1 MDVEELLEDL
11 VTTLDRLVEV
21 DPASLGDAS
30 SVRRLASQIERLE
43 AVATGAIGA
52 FDASEGW
59 KASGARTAAASL
71 AAGSN
76 LPKQRCSTRVGRAR
90 KVRDL
95 PRTGVAWLAGEL
107 SVTHVDLLASAR
119 KARCAEVFDR
129 DEKVLVDLAVTLP
142 FHKFLAAL
150 RHWEYL
156 ADPDGSEESAERRR
170 ARRDV
175 SLVQSFGGEW
185 FGDLH
190 LDPIGGAIVA
200 GELSRIETELFEA
213 DWRAA
218 KDRLLAAGE
227 TREPTL
233 ADLDRTGAQRRADAL
248 VEMATRSAACP
259 DGARRPAPLFSV
271 LVNYEE
277 LHGRT
282 VELANGCVVT
292 PGSLVRYLEGA
303 DIERAVFTGDNRVEI
318 GPTHRF
324 FTGATRRA
332 LELRDRECAHL
343 TCAERYERCQADH
356 IVEYSKGGLTTQENG
371 RLLCPFHN
379 RLRNQRRRE

>member
-1 MDVEELLEDL
+1 MDGEELEDF
-11 VTTLDRLVEV
+11 VASLDRLVDL

-30 SVRRLASQIERLE
+30 VVRLLQRQVERLE
-43 AVATGAIGA
+43 AVTTGAIGA

-59 KASGARTAAASL
+59 KASGARTAAALL
-71 AAGSN
+71 ATGSH
-76 LPKQRCSTRVGRAR
+76 LPKKRCSSRVGRAR
-90 KVRDL
+90 RVRDL
-95 PRTGVAWLAGEL
+95 PRTGVAWRAGEL
-107 SVTHVDLLASAR
+107 SVTHVDLLAAAR

-129 DEKVLVDLAVTLP
+129 DEKMLVDLAVTLS
-142 FHKFLAAL
+142 FKDFLQAL

-185 FGDLH
+185 FGDVH
-190 LDPIGGAIVA
+190 LDPLSGAIVS
-200 GELSRIETELFEA
+200 GELARIEQELFEA

-218 KDRLLAAGE
+218 KDRLEADGL

-233 ADLDRTGAQRRADAL
+233 ADLGRTGAQRRADAL

-259 DGARRPAPLFSV
+259 EGARRPAPLFSV

-277 LHGRT
+277 LHDRM

-292 PGSLVRYLEGA
+292 PGSLLRYLEWA

-332 LELRDRECAHL
+332 LELRDRECAHP
-343 TCAERYERCQADH
+343 TCDERYERCQADH